1 MAVEG
6 TEVAIPAAVVVA
18 VEDIVEAIL
27 EVAVAGNPAA
37 TATLTEAKLAVKTTS
52 QVRTRVKA
60 TKAEKRSQ
68 AVTVTRVAD
77 TAAERK
83 SESFFFGMNWFYRAK
98 DSVIFDYFSSTW
110 QYGEYIIGHQSR
122 VFVNSVR

>member
-1 MAVEG
+1 MVVIVVVVAV
-6 TEVAIPAAVVVA
+6 VVVVVA

-37 TATLTEAKLAVKTTS
+37 TATLTEANLAVKTTS

-68 AVTVTRVAD
+68 AVTVTKAAD

-83 SESFFFGMNWFYRAK
+83 SESFFFGMKWFYRAK
-98 DSVIFDYFSSTW
+98 DSVIFDNFSSTW
-110 QYGEYIIGHQSR
+110 QHGEYIIGHQSR
-122 VFVNSVR
+122 IFVDSVR